1 MEHHQ
6 RLIDSETKQLALF
19 SNIDQQLQ
27 AGA

>member
-6 RLIDSETKQLALF
+6 RLIDSETTQLAMF

>member
-6 RLIDSETKQLALF
+6 RLMDLETTQLAIF
-19 SNIDQQLQ
+19 SIIDHQLQ